1 MLTTSTMYGAIRCV
15 PVVNTAGFK
24 ILFSLPLLQL
34 LVSFYTFCP
43 AWRRLRLAMLD
54 VSLPVMMHQHV
65 DDLFKQIRLLWAEE
79 ASRNLVNGLFQLRQ
93 SAVIS
98 LSMVSGKGQIAKIR
112 RRHIIAGK
120 SEKKKEKEK
129 ASALMCAGMRL
140 AGLVHL

>member
-1 MLTTSTMYGAIRCV
+1 MHNIDHGAIQCFS
-15 PVVNTAGFK
+15 VVNVIGCK

-34 LVSFYTFCP
+34 LASFSTCCP
-43 AWRRLRLAMLD
+43 AWQHLRVAMLD

-93 SAVIS
+93 SVVIF
-98 LSMVSGKGQIAKIR
+98 LSMVSEKGQIAKIT

-120 SEKKKEKEK
+120 RGKKKK
-129 ASALMCAGMRL
+129 ACAR
-140 AGLVHL
+140 VCV